1 MEANMDVN
9 PDKLNSFMGKMVS
22 DVGTAMNASLMLLG
36 DKLGLYKA
44 LAEKGPLSSSELAK
58 ATDTS
63 ERYVREWLAAQA
75 ASGYVEYDAASAKFS
90 MLPEQAMALAD
101 EDSPVF
107 LGAVGNVL
115 AATFL
120 DEQKVSEAF
129 KTGKGV
135 GWNRRSECLFCGT
148 ARFFRTGYKHHLI
161 QEWLPALE
169 GVVEKLERG
178 AKVADVGCG
187 HGVSTRLMAEAF
199 PNSEF
204 FGFDYHEGSV
214 EAARETARSAGL
226 GDRVRFDV
234 RSAKSYPA
242 QDYDL
247 ICFFDCL
254 HDMGDPVGAMT
265 HVRKTMAADGTC
277 MLVEPFANDRLED
290 NLNPVGRIYY
300 AASTMI
306 CTPASLD
313 QEVGLALGAQAGE
326 ARLRDVARQGGLT
339 RFRRAAETPF
349 NLILEAR
356 A

>member
-1 MEANMDVN
+1 MDVN
-9 PDKLNSFMGKMVS
+9 PDRLNTFIGKMLG
-22 DVGTAMNASLMLLG
+22 DVGAAMNASLMLIG
-36 DKLGLYKA
+36 DKLGLYKT
-44 LAEKGPLSSSELAK
+44 LAAKGPMDSLELAQ
-58 ATDTS
+58 ATGTS

-75 ASGYVEYDAASAKFS
+75 ASGYVDYDAASGKFS
-90 MLPEQAMALAD
+90 MTPEQDVVLGD

-107 LGAVGNVL
+107 MGAVGNLV

-120 DEQKVSEAF
+120 DEPKISDAF
-129 KTGKGV
+129 KSGKGV

-148 ARFFRTGYKHHLI
+148 ARFFRTGYKHHLV
-161 QEWLPALE
+161 QEWLPALD
-169 GVVEKLERG
+169 GVVEKLKRG

-199 PNSEF
+199 PNSRF
-204 FGFDYHEGSV
+204 FGFDYHQGSI
-214 EAARETARSAGL
+214 ETARQTAKDAGL

-234 RSAKSYPA
+234 HSAKTYPA
-242 QDYDL
+242 DDYDL
-247 ICFFDCL
+247 VCFFDCL
-254 HDMGDPVGAMT
+254 HDMGDPVGAMK
-265 HVRKTMAADGTC
+265 HVRETMAGDGTC

-290 NLNPVGRIYY
+290 NLNPIGRIFY
-300 AASTMI
+300 AASAVI

-326 ARLRDVARQGGLT
+326 ARLRDVANKGGLT
-339 RFRRAAETPF
+339 RFRRATETPF